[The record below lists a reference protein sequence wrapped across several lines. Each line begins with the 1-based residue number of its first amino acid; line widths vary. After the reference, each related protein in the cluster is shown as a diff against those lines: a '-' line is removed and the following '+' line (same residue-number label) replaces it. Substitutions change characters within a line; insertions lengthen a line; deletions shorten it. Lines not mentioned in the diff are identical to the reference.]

1 MRKRKQYFRCFEGKI
16 LIHIRLFQTAGLRQ
30 QDFAPENSPFRK
42 SNVTEICRK
51 IQFTTDNSE

>member
-1 MRKRKQYFRCFEGKI
+1 

-51 IQFTTDNSE
+51 LQFTTDNSE